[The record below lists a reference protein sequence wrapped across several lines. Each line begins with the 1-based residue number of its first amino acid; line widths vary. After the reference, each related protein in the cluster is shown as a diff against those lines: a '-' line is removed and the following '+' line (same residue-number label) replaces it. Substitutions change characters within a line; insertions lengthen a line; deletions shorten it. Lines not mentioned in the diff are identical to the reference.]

1 MASAPSLQQPEKQ
14 PIKSTT
20 PGTNQTTDEI
30 ANRER
35 SHRRNPNVPTEPA
48 DRALGTDRGD
58 PQKTR
63 RNSRRSDG
71 GFWERIKNLPGKEG
85 AIAGREEADLL
96 LVASCEFLYRA

>member
-1 MASAPSLQQPEKQ
+1 MASAPSLQQLEKQ

-35 SHRRNPNVPTEPA
+35 SLRRNPNVPTEPA

-58 PQKTR
+58 PADTAAKNEKEFEEERGGSKTYR
-63 RNSRRSDG
+63 
-71 GFWERIKNLPGKEG
+71 
-85 AIAGREEADLL
+85 GRKG
-96 LVASCEFLYRA
+96 